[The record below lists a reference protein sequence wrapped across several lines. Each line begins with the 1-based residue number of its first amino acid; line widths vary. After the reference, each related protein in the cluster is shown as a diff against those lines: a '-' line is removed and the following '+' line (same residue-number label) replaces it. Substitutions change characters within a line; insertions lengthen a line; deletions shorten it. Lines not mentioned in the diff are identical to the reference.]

1 MKPITR
7 AWLESA
13 DDDIRAMEQMLDLA
27 DLTNIVAFHAQQTV
41 EKTFKA
47 IIEEREIGF
56 VKTHSLIRL
65 YTLVQPYH
73 GLVGDMDMLERLDS
87 VYTEARYPDE
97 MGLLPF
103 GKPTLYESDHF
114 YKFSTE
120 IWKQAKD
127 ELEAASPSSDT

>member
-7 AWLESA
+7 AWLDSA
-13 DDDIRAMEQMLDLA
+13 YDDIRAMEQMLDLA

-47 IIEEREIGF
+47 IIEEREMGF

-65 YTLVQPYH
+65 NTLVQPYH
-73 GLVGDMDMLERLDS
+73 DLVTDMDMLERLDS

-103 GKPTLYESDHF
+103 GKPTLNESGHF
-114 YKFSTE
+114 YKFSTG
-120 IWKQAKD
+120 IWKQAKT
-127 ELEAASPSSDT
+127 ELEAASPSSDL

>member
-1 MKPITR
+1 MKPITK

-13 DDDIRAMEQMLDLA
+13 SDDIRAMEQMLHLA

-47 IIEEREIGF
+47 IIEEWEMGF

-65 YTLVQPYH
+65 YTLVQPH
-73 GLVGDMDMLERLDS
+73 HDLVEDMDMLERLDS
-87 VYTEARYPDE
+87 VYIEARYPDE

-103 GKPTLYESDHF
+103 GKPTLNESSYF
-114 YKFSTE
+114 YKFSLQ
-120 IWKQAKD
+120 IWNQAKA
-127 ELEAASPSSDT
+127 ELEAASPSSEL

>member
-13 DDDIRAMEQMLDLA
+13 YDDIRAMEQMLGFA
-27 DLTNIVAFHAQQTV
+27 DLTNMVAFHAQQTV

-47 IIEEREIGF
+47 IIEEWEMGF

-65 YTLVQPYH
+65 YALVQPH
-73 GLVGDMDMLERLDS
+73 HDLVGNMDMLERLDS

-103 GKPTLYESDHF
+103 GKPTLNESDHF

-120 IWKQAKD
+120 IWKQAKA
-127 ELEAASPSSDT
+127 ELEVVSPSSEP